1 MDSRNNGLED
11 QRRYPAAYAH
21 IEEKVQIALDKIRQ
35 FDEQI
40 KNTPND
46 RGPDLS
52 YNPPGFI
59 KSRQIGSRDQ
69 VIKSLEMAKAQVKE
83 ETWKDVEHTLK
94 NDNSPSSR
102 QTRDLAREDIYPNIY
117 KSMDSAEKK
126 EHRSKPK
133 DIEQSQD
140 FMAAALEDA
149 RNSQKELLPII
160 DQNEPSKI
168 EQGRDIDNSQE
179 VMNGLIGDFKQ
190 SKAGREEGSIS
201 PFSQRFSQSL
211 NYTKTLEYSDKTK
224 SPSKDKEGPDR
235 D

>member
-21 IEEKVQIALDKIRQ
+21 VEERVQIALDKIRQ

-59 KSRQIGSRDQ
+59 KSRQLGSRDQ
-69 VIKSLEMAKAQVKE
+69 LIKSLEIAKEQVKA

-94 NDNSPSSR
+94 NDNSPSSK
-102 QTRDLAREDIYPNIY
+102 QTRDLAREDIYSNIY
-117 KSMDSAEKK
+117 KSMNTAEKK

-140 FMAAALEDA
+140 FMTAALDNA
-149 RNSQKELLPII
+149 RNSQKDPLPII

-168 EQGRDIDNSQE
+168 EQGRDIDHSQE
-179 VMNGLIGDFKQ
+179 VMNGLIEDFKQ
-190 SKAGREEGSIS
+190 SKVGREEGAIS
-201 PFSQRFSQSL
+201 PLSQRFSQSL
-211 NYTKTLEYSDKTK
+211 NYTKTLEHSDKIQ